1 MSKLFSNLEKE
12 IQNQAQKYYTD
23 GSNTVSDA
31 EFDEMVEQLKERN
44 PDSEVLKVGWGYDV
58 NKDTTPGQ
66 KVKHKYGIVG
76 SLDKIHNYD
85 ELPTDFKS
93 APILYTS
100 LKLDGLSVVLYYR
113 EGKLYDAVTRGDG
126 TTGISIID
134 KISYI
139 NKRYLE
145 IGNHIDF
152 TGAIRGEILMTY
164 SNFEKF
170 KKINPEA
177 KNPRNVTAGLITRK
191 DNYSDLKYLN
201 IVVYNIVGCENSTYI
216 LRNFTDV
223 ITYLESWFGSENVV
237 PHSYI
242 DVDDSE
248 SFDYNM
254 EEYNGIW
261 YGNYP
266 ADGIVINV
274 HVDYS
279 VPTHY
284 ISYISVAFKYP
295 SEIKTSR
302 VTGITWEMSKTHYA
316 IPVVNIEPVELAGTT
331 VENASGHNAQNIK
344 DNLIGP
350 GAIVEI
356 TKANEII
363 PHIEKVL
370 TPQLSSGM
378 ITNCPDCGHELV
390 WSGVHL
396 ECINENCPNAI
407 WQDTLQ
413 WINTLAPLDN
423 FGDLLRKRYLEK
435 YLDDLSIESVMSGS
449 ILQYIDLP
457 TELKQDELFYTFIK
471 KLYYDNISLESAI
484 AALNIPRFGDITCRK
499 LAQFPELV
507 DRIVDCA
514 TNNKDTI
521 ELLDLNGYI
530 GDANA
535 DSIRNNIGK
544 FTRLNLIKD
553 RIKISGKVE
562 IKGKVAITGKLSVRR
577 AIFEDELRKFGY
589 EPTTSVNKETLFL
602 ITDNPNSS
610 SSKNKQADK
619 FGIVKITE
627 GGFRQKYMNTA
638 N

>member
-23 GSNTVSDA
+23 GSNTVSDK
-31 EFDEMVEQLKERN
+31 EFDEMVEQLKEEN

-58 NKDTTPGQ
+58 SKDTTPGQ
-66 KVKHKYGIVG
+66 KVKHKYGLVG
-76 SLDKIHNYD
+76 SLDKIHTYD
-85 ELPTDFKS
+85 ELSYDFKS
-93 APILYTS
+93 ALILYTS
-100 LKLDGLSVVLYYR
+100 LKLDGLSVVLYYKN
-113 EGKLYDAVTRGDG
+113 GKLYDAVTRGDG
-126 TTGISIID
+126 TTGVSIFD

-139 NKRYLE
+139 NKKYLE
-145 IGNHIDF
+145 IGNHVDF

-164 SNFEKF
+164 NNFKKF
-170 KKINPEA
+170 KSDNPEA
-177 KNPRNVTAGLITRK
+177 KNPRNATAGLITRK
-191 DNYSDLKYLN
+191 DNYDDLKYLN
-201 IVVYNIVGCENSTYI
+201 IIVYNIVGCENPMYN
-216 LRNFTDV
+216 LRHFRDI

-248 SFDYNM
+248 SFDYCM
-254 EEYNGIW
+254 EKYNRIW

-266 ADGIVINV
+266 ADGIVINLYI
-274 HVDYS
+274 DYNVS
-279 VPTHY
+279 TKY
-284 ISYISVAFKYP
+284 ISYGSIAYKYP
-295 SEIKTSR
+295 SEVKVSR

-350 GAIVEI
+350 GAIIEI

-378 ITNCPDCGHELV
+378 ITNCPDCGQELV
-390 WSGVHL
+390 WNGVHL
-396 ECINENCPNAI
+396 ECINNECPNAI

-423 FGDLLRKRYLEK
+423 FGDLLRKKYLEK
-435 YLDDLSIESVMSGS
+435 YLKDVSVESAMSGE
-449 ILQYIDLP
+449 ILKYVDLP

-471 KLYYDNISLESAI
+471 KLYYGTFYLESAI

-499 LAQFPELV
+499 LAQFPDVV
-507 DRIVDCA
+507 DRIIDCA
-514 TNNKDTI
+514 VSDRDTV
-521 ELLDLNGYI
+521 ELLDLNRYI

-535 DSIRNNIGK
+535 HSIRDNIWK

-553 RIKISGKVE
+553 RIKVSDKVE
-562 IKGKVAITGKLSVRR
+562 TKGKVAITGKLSVKRSD
-577 AIFEDELRKFGY
+577 FENELRKFGY

-627 GGFRQKYMNTA
+627 GDFRHTYMN
-638 N
+638 

>member
-31 EFDEMVEQLKERN
+31 EFDVMVQQLKEEN
-44 PDSEVLKVGWGYDV
+44 PDSELLKVGWGYDV
-58 NKDTTPGQ
+58 NKDSTPGQ

-76 SLDKIHNYD
+76 SLDKIHSYG
-85 ELPTDFKS
+85 ELPNDFKS
-93 APILYTS
+93 SPILYTS

-113 EGKLYDAVTRGDG
+113 HGKLYDAVTRGNG

-134 KISYI
+134 KVSYI
-139 NKRYLE
+139 NKRYSE
-145 IGNHIDF
+145 IGNHVDF

-164 SNFEKF
+164 ESFKDF
-170 KKINPEA
+170 KKANPEA
-177 KNPRNVTAGLITRK
+177 KNPRNATAGLITRK
-191 DNYSDLKYLN
+191 DNYEDLKYLN
-201 IVVYNIVGCENSTYI
+201 IVVYNIVGCENSQYI
-216 LRNFTDV
+216 FRSFRDN
-223 ITYLESWFGSENVV
+223 ISYLESWFGSDNVV
-237 PHSYI
+237 PHSQL
-242 DVDDSE
+242 DVDDSA

-254 EEYNGIW
+254 ERYNRIW

-274 HVDYS
+274 HVDYNVS
-279 VPTHY
+279 THY
-284 ISYISVAFKYP
+284 VSYISVAFKYP
-295 SEIKTSR
+295 SEIRTSR
-302 VTGITWEMSKTHYA
+302 VIRITWEMSKTHFA

-370 TPQLSSGM
+370 APQLSSGM
-378 ITNCPDCGHELV
+378 ITNCPDCGQELV
-390 WSGVHL
+390 WNGVHL
-396 ECINENCPNAI
+396 ECINDNCPNAI

-413 WINTLAPLDN
+413 WINTIAPLDN
-423 FGDLLRKRYLEK
+423 FGDLLRKKYLEK
-435 YLDDLSIESVMSGS
+435 YLGDLSIESLMSGE
-449 ILQYIDLP
+449 ILKYIDLP

-471 KLYYDNISLESAI
+471 KLYYGTFYLESAI
-484 AALNIPRFGDITCRK
+484 TALNIPRFGDITCRK
-499 LAQFPELV
+499 LAQFPDVV

-514 TNNKDTI
+514 ISNRDTV

-535 DSIRNNIGK
+535 DSIRKNIWK

-553 RIKISGKVE
+553 RIKVSDKVE
-562 IKGKVAITGKLSVRR
+562 TKGKVAITGKLSVKRSD
-577 AIFEDELRKFGY
+577 FENELRKFGY

-627 GGFRQKYMNTA
+627 GDFRHTYMN
-638 N
+638 

>member
-23 GSNTVSDA
+23 GSNTVSDF
-31 EFDEMVEQLKERN
+31 EFDRMVEQLKEEN

-58 NKDTTPGQ
+58 NEDTTPGQ
-66 KVKHKYGIVG
+66 KVKHKYGLVG
-76 SLDKIHNYD
+76 SLDKIHSYD
-85 ELPTDFKS
+85 ELSDDFKS

-100 LKLDGLSVVLYYR
+100 LKLDGLSVVLYYKN
-113 EGKLYDAVTRGDG
+113 GKLYDAVTRGDG
-126 TTGISIID
+126 TTGISILN
-134 KISYI
+134 KIPYI
-139 NKRYLE
+139 NKKYLE
-145 IGNHIDF
+145 IGNHVDF

-164 SNFEKF
+164 NNFKKF
-170 KKINPEA
+170 KSVNPEA
-177 KNPRNVTAGLITRK
+177 KNPRNATAGLITRK
-191 DNYSDLKYLN
+191 DNYDDLKYLS
-201 IVVYNIVGCENSTYI
+201 IIVYNIVGCENPMYN
-216 LRNFTDV
+216 LRHFRDI

-248 SFDYNM
+248 SFDYYM
-254 EEYNGIW
+254 EKYNRIW

-266 ADGIVINV
+266 ADGVVINLYI
-274 HVDYS
+274 DYNVS
-279 VPTHY
+279 TKY
-284 ISYISVAFKYP
+284 ISYGSIAYKYP
-295 SEIKTSR
+295 SEIKVSR

-350 GAIVEI
+350 GAIIEI

-378 ITNCPDCGHELV
+378 ITSCPDCGHELV
-390 WSGVHL
+390 WNGVHL
-396 ECINENCPNAI
+396 ECINDNCPNAI

-423 FGDLLRKRYLEK
+423 FGDLLRKKYLEK
-435 YLDDLSIESVMSGS
+435 YLNDLSVESVMSGS
-449 ILQYIDLP
+449 ILKYIDLP

-471 KLYYDNISLESAI
+471 KLYYDTFYLESAI

-499 LAQFPELV
+499 LAQFPDVV
-507 DRIVDCA
+507 DRIIDCA
-514 TNNKDTI
+514 VSGRDTV

-535 DSIRNNIGK
+535 DSIRNNIWK

-553 RIKISGKVE
+553 RIKLVDKVE
-562 IKGKVAITGKLSVRR
+562 TRGKVAITGKLSVRR
-577 AIFEDELRKFGY
+577 SDFENELRKFGY
-589 EPTTSVNKETLFL
+589 EPVTSVNKETLFL
-602 ITDNPNSS
+602 ITDNPNSA

-627 GGFRQKYMNTA
+627 GEFRQKYLRG
-638 N
+638 

>member
-31 EFDEMVEQLKERN
+31 EFDEMIEQLKEEN

-58 NKDTTPGQ
+58 NKDSTPGQ

-76 SLDKIHNYD
+76 SLDKIHSYD
-85 ELPTDFKS
+85 ELPNDFKS
-93 APILYTS
+93 SPILYTS

-113 EGKLYDAVTRGDG
+113 NGKLYDAVTRGDG

-134 KISYI
+134 KVSYI

-145 IGNHIDF
+145 IGNHVNF

-164 SNFEKF
+164 GSFKDF
-170 KKINPEA
+170 KKANPEA
-177 KNPRNVTAGLITRK
+177 KNPRNATAGLITRK
-191 DNYSDLKYLN
+191 DNYEDLKYLN
-201 IVVYNIVGCENSTYI
+201 IVVYNIVGCENTQYI
-216 LRNFTDV
+216 FRSFRDN
-223 ITYLESWFGSENVV
+223 ISYLESWFGSDNVV
-237 PHSYI
+237 PHSQLDI
-242 DVDDSE
+242 DDSA

-254 EEYNGIW
+254 ERYNRIW

-274 HVDYS
+274 HVDYNVS
-279 VPTHY
+279 THY
-284 ISYISVAFKYP
+284 VSYISVAFKYP

-302 VTGITWEMSKTHYA
+302 VIGITWEMSKTHFA

-378 ITNCPDCGHELV
+378 ITTCPDCGQELV
-390 WSGVHL
+390 WNGVHL
-396 ECINENCPNAI
+396 ECINDNCPNAI

-413 WINTLAPLDN
+413 WINTIAPLDN
-423 FGDLLRKRYLEK
+423 FGDLLRKKYLEK
-435 YLDDLSIESVMSGS
+435 YLDDLSIESVMSGN
-449 ILQYIDLP
+449 ILRYIDLP

-484 AALNIPRFGDITCRK
+484 SALNIPRFGDVTCRK
-499 LAQFPELV
+499 LAQFPEVV
-507 DRIVDCA
+507 DKIIDCA
-514 TNNKDTI
+514 TSGKVTT
-521 ELLDLNGYI
+521 ELIGLNSYV

-535 DSIRNNIGK
+535 DSILNNIWK
-544 FTRLNLIKD
+544 FERLNLIKD
-553 RIKISGKVE
+553 RIKLADKVE
-562 IKGKVAITGKLSVRR
+562 MKGKVAITGKLSIRR

-627 GGFRQKYMNTA
+627 GDFRQKYMK
-638 N
+638 

>member
-31 EFDEMVEQLKERN
+31 EFDEMVEQLKEEN
-44 PDSEVLKVGWGYDV
+44 PDSEVLTVGWGYDV
-58 NKDTTPGQ
+58 NEDTTPGQ
-66 KVKHKYGIVG
+66 KVKHKYGLVG
-76 SLDKIHNYD
+76 SLDKIHSYD
-85 ELPTDFKS
+85 ELSDDFKS

-100 LKLDGLSVVLYYR
+100 LKLDGLSVVLYYKN
-113 EGKLYDAVTRGDG
+113 GKLYDAVTRGDG
-126 TTGISIID
+126 TTGISIVD

-139 NKRYLE
+139 NKKYLE
-145 IGNHIDF
+145 IGNHVDF

-164 SNFEKF
+164 NNFEKF
-170 KKINPEA
+170 KFSNPEA
-177 KNPRNVTAGLITRK
+177 KNPRNATAGLITRK
-191 DNYSDLKYLN
+191 DNYDDLKYLN
-201 IVVYNIVGCENSTYI
+201 IIVYNIVGCENPMYN
-216 LRNFTDV
+216 LRHFRDI

-248 SFDYNM
+248 SFDYCM
-254 EEYNGIW
+254 EKYNRIW

-266 ADGIVINV
+266 ADGIVINLYI
-274 HVDYS
+274 DYNVS
-279 VPTHY
+279 TKY
-284 ISYISVAFKYP
+284 ISYGSIAYKYP
-295 SEIKTSR
+295 SEVKVSR

-344 DNLIGP
+344 ENLIGP
-350 GAIVEI
+350 GAIIEI

-378 ITNCPDCGHELV
+378 ITNCTSCGQELV
-390 WSGVHL
+390 WNGVHL
-396 ECINENCPNAI
+396 ECINDNCPNAI

-423 FGDLLRKRYLEK
+423 FGDLLRKKYLEK
-435 YLDDLSIESVMSGS
+435 YLDDLSVESVMSGN
-449 ILQYIDLP
+449 ILKYIDLP

-471 KLYYDNISLESAI
+471 KLYYGTFYLESAI

-499 LAQFPELV
+499 IAQFPDVV
-507 DRIVDCA
+507 DRIIDCA
-514 TNNKDTI
+514 VSDRDTV

-535 DSIRNNIGK
+535 HSIRDNIWK

-553 RIKISGKVE
+553 RIKVSDKVE
-562 IKGKVAITGKLSVRR
+562 TKGKVAITGKLSVKRSD
-577 AIFEDELRKFGY
+577 FENELRKFGY

-627 GGFRQKYMNTA
+627 GDFRHTYMN
-638 N
+638 

>member
-31 EFDEMVEQLKERN
+31 EFDVMVQQLKEEN
-44 PDSEVLKVGWGYDV
+44 PDSELLKVGWGYDV
-58 NKDTTPGQ
+58 NKDSTPGQ

-76 SLDKIHNYD
+76 SLDKIHSYD
-85 ELPTDFKS
+85 ELSDDFKS

-100 LKLDGLSVVLYYR
+100 LKLDGLSVVLYYKN
-113 EGKLYDAVTRGDG
+113 GKLYDAVTRGDG
-126 TTGISIID
+126 TTGVSIID
-134 KISYI
+134 KIPYI

-145 IGNHIDF
+145 IGKHVDF

-164 SNFEKF
+164 NNFEKF
-170 KKINPEA
+170 KSSNPEA
-177 KNPRNVTAGLITRK
+177 KNPRNATAGLITRK
-191 DNYSDLKYLN
+191 DNYDDLKYLS
-201 IVVYNIVGCENSTYI
+201 IIVYNIVGCENPMYN
-216 LRNFTDV
+216 LRHFRDI

-248 SFDYNM
+248 SFDYCM
-254 EEYNGIW
+254 EEYNKVW

-266 ADGIVINV
+266 ADGIVINLYI
-274 HVDYS
+274 DYNVS
-279 VPTHY
+279 TNY
-284 ISYISVAFKYP
+284 ISYGSIAYKYP
-295 SEIKTSR
+295 SEIKVSR

-344 DNLIGP
+344 ENLIGP
-350 GAIVEI
+350 GAIIEI

-378 ITNCPDCGHELV
+378 ITNCPDCGQELV
-390 WSGVHL
+390 WNGVHL
-396 ECINENCPNAI
+396 ECINDDCPNAI

-423 FGDLLRKRYLEK
+423 FGDLLRKKYLEK
-435 YLDDLSIESVMSGS
+435 YLDDLSIESVMSGD
-449 ILQYIDLP
+449 ILRYIDLP

-499 LAQFPELV
+499 FAQFPDV
-507 DRIVDCA
+507 IDRIVDCA
-514 TNNKDTI
+514 TNGRDTI
-521 ELLDLNGYI
+521 ELVDLNRYI

-535 DSIRNNIGK
+535 DSIRNNIWK
-544 FTRLNLIKD
+544 FTRLNLIKN
-553 RIKISGKVE
+553 RIKVSDKVE
-562 IKGKVAITGKLSVRR
+562 IKGKIAITGKLSVKRYD
-577 AIFEDELRKFGY
+577 FENELRKFGY

-627 GGFRQKYMNTA
+627 GDFRQKYMN
-638 N
+638 

>member
-23 GSNTVSDA
+23 GSNTVSDF
-31 EFDEMVEQLKERN
+31 EFDRMVEQLKEEN

-66 KVKHKYGIVG
+66 KVKHKYGLVG
-76 SLDKIHNYD
+76 SLDKIHSYD
-85 ELPTDFKS
+85 ELSDDFKS

-100 LKLDGLSVVLYYR
+100 LKLDGLSVVLYYKN
-113 EGKLYDAVTRGDG
+113 GKLYDAVTRGDG
-126 TTGISIID
+126 TTGISIFD

-139 NKRYLE
+139 NKKYLE
-145 IGNHIDF
+145 IGNHVDF

-164 SNFEKF
+164 NNFEKF
-170 KKINPEA
+170 KSSNPEA
-177 KNPRNVTAGLITRK
+177 KNSRNATAGLITRK
-191 DNYSDLKYLN
+191 DTYDDLKYLS
-201 IVVYNIVGCENSTYI
+201 IIVYNIVGCENPMYN
-216 LRNFTDV
+216 LRHFRDI

-237 PHSYI
+237 PHSCI

-248 SFDYNM
+248 SFDYCM
-254 EEYNGIW
+254 EEYNKVW

-266 ADGIVINV
+266 ADGIVINLYI
-274 HVDYS
+274 DYNVS
-279 VPTHY
+279 TKY
-284 ISYISVAFKYP
+284 ILYGSIAYKYP
-295 SEIKTSR
+295 SEVKVSR

-331 VENASGHNAQNIK
+331 VKNASGHNAQNIK

-350 GAIVEI
+350 GAIIEI

-390 WSGVHL
+390 WNGVHL
-396 ECINENCPNAI
+396 ECINNKCPNAI

-413 WINTLAPLDN
+413 WINILAPLDN
-423 FGDLLRKRYLEK
+423 FGDLLKKKYLEK
-435 YLDDLSIESVMSGS
+435 YLDDLSVESVMSGD
-449 ILQYIDLP
+449 ILKYIDLP

-471 KLYYDNISLESAI
+471 KLYYNTFSLESAI

-499 LAQFPELV
+499 LAQFPAVV
-507 DRIVDCA
+507 DRIIDCA
-514 TNNKDTI
+514 VSDRDTV

-535 DSIRNNIGK
+535 DSIRNNIWK

-553 RIKISGKVE
+553 RIKHANKVE
-562 IKGKVAITGKLSVRR
+562 TKGKVAITGKLSIKRSD
-577 AIFEDELRKFGY
+577 FEAELRKFGY
-589 EPTTSVNKETLFL
+589 EPVTSVNKETLFL

-627 GGFRQKYMNTA
+627 GDFRHMYMN
-638 N
+638 

>member
-31 EFDEMVEQLKERN
+31 EFDVMVQQLKEEN
-44 PDSEVLKVGWGYDV
+44 PDSELLKVGWGYDV
-58 NKDTTPGQ
+58 NKDSTPGQ

-76 SLDKIHNYD
+76 SLDKIHSYD
-85 ELPTDFKS
+85 ELSDDFKS

-100 LKLDGLSVVLYYR
+100 LKLDGLSVVLYYKN
-113 EGKLYDAVTRGDG
+113 GKLYDAVTRGDG
-126 TTGISIID
+126 TTGISIFD

-139 NKRYLE
+139 NKKYLE
-145 IGNHIDF
+145 IGNHVDF

-164 SNFEKF
+164 NNFEKF
-170 KKINPEA
+170 KSSNPEA
-177 KNPRNVTAGLITRK
+177 KNPRNATAGLITRK
-191 DNYSDLKYLN
+191 DNYDDLKYLS
-201 IVVYNIVGCENSTYI
+201 IIVYNIVGCENPMYN
-216 LRNFTDV
+216 LRHFHDI

-248 SFDYNM
+248 SFDYYM
-254 EEYNGIW
+254 EKYNRIW

-266 ADGIVINV
+266 ADGIVINLYI
-274 HVDYS
+274 DYNIS
-279 VPTHY
+279 TKY
-284 ISYISVAFKYP
+284 ISYGSIAYKYP
-295 SEIKTSR
+295 SEIKVSR

-316 IPVVNIEPVELAGTT
+316 IPVVNIQPVELAGTT

-350 GAIVEI
+350 GAIIEI

-390 WSGVHL
+390 WNGVHL
-396 ECINENCPNAI
+396 ECINDRCPNAI

-423 FGDLLRKRYLEK
+423 FGDLLRKKYLEK
-435 YLDDLSIESVMSGS
+435 YLKDVSVESLMSGE
-449 ILQYIDLP
+449 ILKYIDLP

-471 KLYYDNISLESAI
+471 KLYYGTFYLESAI

-499 LAQFPELV
+499 LAQFPDVV

-514 TNNKDTI
+514 ISNSDTL

-535 DSIRNNIGK
+535 DSIRKNIWK

-553 RIKISGKVE
+553 RIKVSDKVE
-562 IKGKVAITGKLSVRR
+562 TKGKVAITGKLSVKRSD
-577 AIFEDELRKFGY
+577 FENELRKFGY

-627 GGFRQKYMNTA
+627 GDFRHTYMN
-638 N
+638 

>member
-23 GSNTVSDA
+23 GSNTVSDF
-31 EFDEMVEQLKERN
+31 EFDRMVEQLKEEN

-58 NKDTTPGQ
+58 NEDTTPGQ
-66 KVKHKYGIVG
+66 KVKHKYGLVG
-76 SLDKIHNYD
+76 SLDKIHSYD
-85 ELPTDFKS
+85 ELSDDFKS

-100 LKLDGLSVVLYYR
+100 LKLDGLSVVLYYKN
-113 EGKLYDAVTRGDG
+113 GKLYDAITRGDG
-126 TTGISIID
+126 TTGVSIFD

-139 NKRYLE
+139 NKKYLE
-145 IGNHIDF
+145 IGNHVHF

-164 SNFEKF
+164 NNFKKF
-170 KKINPEA
+170 KSVNPEA
-177 KNPRNVTAGLITRK
+177 KNPRNATAGLITRK
-191 DNYSDLKYLN
+191 DNYDDLKYLS
-201 IVVYNIVGCENSTYI
+201 IIVYNIVGCENPMYN
-216 LRNFTDV
+216 LRHFRDI

-248 SFDYNM
+248 SFDYYM
-254 EEYNGIW
+254 EKYNRIW

-266 ADGIVINV
+266 ADGIVINLYI
-274 HVDYS
+274 DYNVS
-279 VPTHY
+279 TKY
-284 ISYISVAFKYP
+284 ISYGSIAYKYP
-295 SEIKTSR
+295 SEIKVSR

-350 GAIVEI
+350 GAIIEI

-378 ITNCPDCGHELV
+378 ITSCPDCGHELV
-390 WSGVHL
+390 WNGVHL
-396 ECINENCPNAI
+396 ECINDNCPNAI

-413 WINTLAPLDN
+413 WINTIAPLDN
-423 FGDLLRKRYLEK
+423 FGDLLRKKYLEK
-435 YLDDLSIESVMSGS
+435 YLDDLSVESIMSGE
-449 ILQYIDLP
+449 ILKYIDLP

-471 KLYYDNISLESAI
+471 KLYYDTFYLESAI

-499 LAQFPELV
+499 LAQFPDVV
-507 DRIVDCA
+507 DRIIDCA
-514 TNNKDTI
+514 VSGRDTV

-535 DSIRNNIGK
+535 DSIRNNIWK

-553 RIKISGKVE
+553 RIKLVDKVE
-562 IKGKVAITGKLSVRR
+562 TRGKVAITGKLSVRR
-577 AIFEDELRKFGY
+577 SDFENELRKFGY
-589 EPTTSVNKETLFL
+589 EPVTSVNKETLFL
-602 ITDNPNSS
+602 ITDNPNSA

-627 GGFRQKYMNTA
+627 GEFRQKYLRG
-638 N
+638 

>member
-31 EFDEMVEQLKERN
+31 EFDSMVEQLKEEN

-58 NKDTTPGQ
+58 NKDSTPGQ

-76 SLDKIHNYD
+76 SLDKIHSYG
-85 ELPTDFKS
+85 ELPNDFKS
-93 APILYTS
+93 SPILYTS

-134 KISYI
+134 KVSYI

-145 IGNHIDF
+145 IGNHVDF

-164 SNFEKF
+164 GSFKDF
-170 KKINPEA
+170 KKANPQA
-177 KNPRNVTAGLITRK
+177 KNPRNATAGLITRK
-191 DNYSDLKYLN
+191 DNYEDLKYLN
-201 IVVYNIVGCENSTYI
+201 IVVYNIVGCENSQYI
-216 LRNFTDV
+216 FRSFRDN
-223 ITYLESWFGSENVV
+223 ISYLESWFGSDNVV
-237 PHSYI
+237 PHSQL
-242 DVDDSE
+242 DVDDSA

-254 EEYNGIW
+254 ERYNRIW

-274 HVDYS
+274 HVDYNIS
-279 VPTHY
+279 THY
-284 ISYISVAFKYP
+284 VSYISVAFKYP
-295 SEIKTSR
+295 SEIRTSR
-302 VTGITWEMSKTHYA
+302 VIGITWEMSKTHFA

-370 TPQLSSGM
+370 APQLSSGM
-378 ITNCPDCGHELV
+378 ITNCPDCGQELV
-390 WSGVHL
+390 WNGVHL
-396 ECINENCPNAI
+396 ECINDNCPNAI

-413 WINTLAPLDN
+413 WINTIAPLDN
-423 FGDLLRKRYLEK
+423 FGDLLRKKYLEK
-435 YLDDLSIESVMSGS
+435 YLDDLSVESIMSGE
-449 ILQYIDLP
+449 ILKYIDLP

-471 KLYYDNISLESAI
+471 KLYYGTFYLESAI

-499 LAQFPELV
+499 LAQFPDVV

-514 TNNKDTI
+514 ISNRDTV
-521 ELLDLNGYI
+521 ELLDLNEHI

-535 DSIRNNIGK
+535 DSIRKNIWK

-553 RIKISGKVE
+553 RIKVSDKVE
-562 IKGKVAITGKLSVRR
+562 TKGKVAITGKLSVKRSD
-577 AIFEDELRKFGY
+577 FENELRKFGY

-627 GGFRQKYMNTA
+627 GDFRHMYMN
-638 N
+638 

>member
-23 GSNTVSDA
+23 GSNTVSDF
-31 EFDEMVEQLKERN
+31 EFDRMVEQLKEEN

-58 NKDTTPGQ
+58 NEDTTPGQ
-66 KVKHKYGIVG
+66 KVKHKYGLVG
-76 SLDKIHNYD
+76 SLDKIHTYD
-85 ELPTDFKS
+85 ELSDDFKS

-100 LKLDGLSVVLYYR
+100 LKLDGLSVVLYYKN
-113 EGKLYDAVTRGDG
+113 GKLYDAVTRGDG
-126 TTGISIID
+126 TTGISILD

-139 NKRYLE
+139 NKKYLE
-145 IGNHIDF
+145 IGNHVDF

-164 SNFEKF
+164 NNFEKF
-170 KKINPEA
+170 KSSNPEA
-177 KNPRNVTAGLITRK
+177 KNPRNATAGLITRK
-191 DNYSDLKYLN
+191 DNYDDLKYLS
-201 IVVYNIVGCENSTYI
+201 IIVYNIVGCENPMYN
-216 LRNFTDV
+216 LRHFRDI

-237 PHSYI
+237 PHSCI

-248 SFDYNM
+248 SFDYCM
-254 EEYNGIW
+254 EEYNKVW

-266 ADGIVINV
+266 ADGIVINLYI
-274 HVDYS
+274 DYNIS
-279 VPTHY
+279 TKY
-284 ISYISVAFKYP
+284 ISYGSIAYKYP
-295 SEIKTSR
+295 SEIKVSR

-316 IPVVNIEPVELAGTT
+316 IPVVNIQPVELAGTT

-344 DNLIGP
+344 ENLIGP
-350 GAIVEI
+350 GAIIEI

-378 ITNCPDCGHELV
+378 ITNCPDCGQELV
-390 WSGVHL
+390 WNGVHL
-396 ECINENCPNAI
+396 ECINNECPNAI

-423 FGDLLRKRYLEK
+423 FGDLLRKKYLEK
-435 YLDDLSIESVMSGS
+435 YLKDVSVESVMSGE
-449 ILQYIDLP
+449 ILKYIDLP

-471 KLYYDNISLESAI
+471 KLYYGTFYLESAI

-499 LAQFPELV
+499 LAQFPDV
-507 DRIVDCA
+507 VGRIVDCA
-514 TNNKDTI
+514 ISNRDTV

-535 DSIRNNIGK
+535 DSIRKNIWK

-553 RIKISGKVE
+553 RIKVSDKVE
-562 IKGKVAITGKLSVRR
+562 TKGKVAITGKLSVKRSD
-577 AIFEDELRKFGY
+577 FENELRKFGY

-627 GGFRQKYMNTA
+627 SDFRHTYMN
-638 N
+638 

>member
-23 GSNTVSDA
+23 GSNTVSDF
-31 EFDEMVEQLKERN
+31 EFDRMVEQLKEEN

-58 NKDTTPGQ
+58 NEDTTPGQ
-66 KVKHKYGIVG
+66 KVKHKYGLVG
-76 SLDKIHNYD
+76 SLDKIHSYD
-85 ELPTDFKS
+85 ELSDDFKS

-100 LKLDGLSVVLYYR
+100 LKLDGLSVVLYYKN
-113 EGKLYDAVTRGDG
+113 GKLYDAVTRGDG
-126 TTGISIID
+126 TTGISILD
-134 KISYI
+134 KITYI
-139 NKRYLE
+139 NKKYLE
-145 IGNHIDF
+145 IGNHVDF

-164 SNFEKF
+164 SNFKKF
-170 KKINPEA
+170 KSANPEA
-177 KNPRNVTAGLITRK
+177 KNPRNATAGLITRK
-191 DNYSDLKYLN
+191 DNYDDLKYLN
-201 IVVYNIVGCENSTYI
+201 IIVYNIVGCENPMYN
-216 LRNFTDV
+216 LRHFRDI

-242 DVDDSE
+242 DIDDSE
-248 SFDYNM
+248 SFDYCM
-254 EEYNGIW
+254 EKYNRIW
-261 YGNYP
+261 YRNYP
-266 ADGIVINV
+266 ADGIVINLYI
-274 HVDYS
+274 DYNVS
-279 VPTHY
+279 TKY
-284 ISYISVAFKYP
+284 ISYGSIAYKYP
-295 SEIKTSR
+295 SEVKVSR

-344 DNLIGP
+344 ENLIGP
-350 GAIVEI
+350 GAIIEI

-390 WSGVHL
+390 WNGVHL
-396 ECINENCPNAI
+396 ECINNECPNAI

-423 FGDLLRKRYLEK
+423 FGDLLREKYLEK
-435 YLDDLSIESVMSGS
+435 YLKDVSVESVMSGE
-449 ILQYIDLP
+449 ILKYIDLP

-471 KLYYDNISLESAI
+471 KLYYGTFYLESAI

-499 LAQFPELV
+499 LAQFPDVV
-507 DRIVDCA
+507 DRIIDCA
-514 TNNKDTI
+514 VSDRDTA
-521 ELLDLNGYI
+521 ELLDLNRYI

-535 DSIRNNIGK
+535 HSIRDNIWK

-553 RIKISGKVE
+553 RIKVSDKVE
-562 IKGKVAITGKLSVRR
+562 TKGKVAITGKLSVKRSD
-577 AIFEDELRKFGY
+577 FENELRKFGY

-627 GGFRQKYMNTA
+627 GDFRHTYMN
-638 N
+638 

>member
-31 EFDEMVEQLKERN
+31 EFDVMVQQLKEEN
-44 PDSEVLKVGWGYDV
+44 PDSELLKVGWGYDV
-58 NKDTTPGQ
+58 NKDSTPGQ

-76 SLDKIHNYD
+76 SLDKIHSYD
-85 ELPTDFKS
+85 ELSDDFKS

-100 LKLDGLSVVLYYR
+100 LKLDGLSVVLYYKN
-113 EGKLYDAVTRGDG
+113 GKLYDAVTRGDG
-126 TTGISIID
+126 TTGISIFD

-139 NKRYLE
+139 NKKYLE
-145 IGNHIDF
+145 IGNHVDF

-164 SNFEKF
+164 NNFEKF
-170 KKINPEA
+170 KSSNPEA
-177 KNPRNVTAGLITRK
+177 KNPRNATAGLITRK
-191 DNYSDLKYLN
+191 DNYDDLKYLS
-201 IVVYNIVGCENSTYI
+201 IIVYNIVGCENPMYN
-216 LRNFTDV
+216 LRHFHDI

-248 SFDYNM
+248 SFDYYM
-254 EEYNGIW
+254 EKYNRIW

-266 ADGIVINV
+266 ADGIVINL
-274 HVDYS
+274 HIDYNIS
-279 VPTHY
+279 TKY
-284 ISYISVAFKYP
+284 ISYGSIAYKYP
-295 SEIKTSR
+295 SEIKVSR

-350 GAIVEI
+350 GAIIEI

-378 ITNCPDCGHELV
+378 ITNCPNCGQELV
-390 WSGVHL
+390 WNGVHL
-396 ECINENCPNAI
+396 ECINNECPNAI

-423 FGDLLRKRYLEK
+423 FGDLLRKKYLEK
-435 YLDDLSIESVMSGS
+435 YLKDVSVESVMSGD
-449 ILQYIDLP
+449 ILKYIDLP

-471 KLYYDNISLESAI
+471 KLYYGTFYLESAI

-499 LAQFPELV
+499 LAQFPDVV

-514 TNNKDTI
+514 ISNRDTV
-521 ELLDLNGYI
+521 ELLDLNEHI

-535 DSIRNNIGK
+535 DSIRKNIWK

-553 RIKISGKVE
+553 RIKVSDKVE
-562 IKGKVAITGKLSVRR
+562 TKGKVAITGKLSVKRSD
-577 AIFEDELRKFGY
+577 FENELRKFGY

-619 FGIVKITE
+619 FRIVKITE
-627 GGFRQKYMNTA
+627 GDFRHTYMN
-638 N
+638 

>member
-31 EFDEMVEQLKERN
+31 EFDKMVEQLKEEN

-58 NKDTTPGQ
+58 HKDSTPGQ

-76 SLDKIHNYD
+76 SLDKIHSYD
-85 ELPTDFKS
+85 ELPNDFKS
-93 APILYTS
+93 SPILYTS

-113 EGKLYDAVTRGDG
+113 NGKLYDAVTRGDG

-134 KISYI
+134 KVSYI

-145 IGNHIDF
+145 IGNHVNF

-164 SNFEKF
+164 GSFKDF
-170 KKINPEA
+170 KKANPEA
-177 KNPRNVTAGLITRK
+177 KNPRNATAGLITRK
-191 DNYSDLKYLN
+191 DNYEDLKYLN
-201 IVVYNIVGCENSTYI
+201 IVVYNIVGCENTQYI
-216 LRNFTDV
+216 FRSFRDN
-223 ITYLESWFGSENVV
+223 ISYLESWFGSDNVV
-237 PHSYI
+237 PHSQLDI
-242 DVDDSE
+242 DDSA

-254 EEYNGIW
+254 ERYNRIW

-274 HVDYS
+274 HVDYNVS
-279 VPTHY
+279 THY
-284 ISYISVAFKYP
+284 VSYISVAFKYP

-302 VTGITWEMSKTHYA
+302 VIEITWEMSKTHFA

-378 ITNCPDCGHELV
+378 ITNCPDCGQELV
-390 WSGVHL
+390 WNGVHL
-396 ECINENCPNAI
+396 ECINDNCPNAI

-413 WINTLAPLDN
+413 WINTIAPLDN
-423 FGDLLRKRYLEK
+423 FGDLLRKKYIEK
-435 YLDDLSIESVMSGS
+435 YLDDLSIESVMSGN
-449 ILQYIDLP
+449 ILRYIDLP

-499 LAQFPELV
+499 LAQFPDV
-507 DRIVDCA
+507 IDRIVDCA
-514 TNNKDTI
+514 TNGKDTI

-535 DSIRNNIGK
+535 DSIRNNIWK

-553 RIKISGKVE
+553 RIKVSDKVE
-562 IKGKVAITGKLSVRR
+562 IKGKVAITGKLSVKRSD
-577 AIFEDELRKFGY
+577 FENELRKFGY

-627 GGFRQKYMNTA
+627 GDFRRKYMN
-638 N
+638 